1 MNFQGKK
8 LVQGFNGG
16 TIPRT
21 AQEGIPVPVHKHV
34 IRCSRATTVAPPHTV
49 RILDHM
55 GESV

>member
-21 AQEGIPVPVHKHV
+21 AQEGIPPSVHKHV
-34 IRCSRATTVAPPHTV
+34 IRCSRATTVPPPHTV

-55 GESV
+55 AESV

>member
-21 AQEGIPVPVHKHV
+21 AQEGIPAPTHNHV
-34 IRCSRATTVAPPHTV
+34 IRCSRATTAHRQNP
-49 RILDHM
+49 
-55 GESV
+55 